1 MSCIF
6 INNCFSNDNN
16 IYNNVL
22 LNTGSNNIGEWNNQI
37 CVLNETKKIIK
48 FSNSFINDY
57 FSYEPFYVKYQNDN
71 YKIYDNL
78 EKNYKDLVNS
88 KEMNIIY
95 VKETFFYMINPFIEK
110 NIGHDLS
117 CILNQ
122 LSYVLNNDITH
133 IVIMKDYMN
142 TNNFKLIKFMIP
154 THIQFIELEYNKIY
168 NFSKIII
175 PQQII
180 ANLYLHKKLIDNII
194 ENIKIINNTY
204 DYDSKYKKIIIMKT
218 NRNKNVFVKH
228 TSHQCESFLKILET
242 KYDYLNIIPEE
253 MDIFY
258 LSNILLNATHII
270 TSDGCISF
278 YNHIFFN
285 KNAKIIYI
293 GDNKLYVNIL
303 NINNNL
309 KLHIDKRLNDNSNE
323 YLEIIEQI
331 IYNEN

>member
-154 THIQFIELEYNKIY
+154 GGAF
-168 NFSKIII
+168 FC
-175 PQQII
+175 
-180 ANLYLHKKLIDNII
+180 LYR
-194 ENIKIINNTY
+194 
-204 DYDSKYKKIIIMKT
+204 S
-218 NRNKNVFVKH
+218 
-228 TSHQCESFLKILET
+228 
-242 KYDYLNIIPEE
+242 
-253 MDIFY
+253 
-258 LSNILLNATHII
+258 A
-270 TSDGCISF
+270 
-278 YNHIFFN
+278 
-285 KNAKIIYI
+285 
-293 GDNKLYVNIL
+293 
-303 NINNNL
+303 
-309 KLHIDKRLNDNSNE
+309 
-323 YLEIIEQI
+323 
-331 IYNEN
+331 